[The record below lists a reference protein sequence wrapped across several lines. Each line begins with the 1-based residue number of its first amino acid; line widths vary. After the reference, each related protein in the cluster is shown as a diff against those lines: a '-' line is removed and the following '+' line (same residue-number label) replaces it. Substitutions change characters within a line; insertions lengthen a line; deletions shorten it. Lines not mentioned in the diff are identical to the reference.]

1 MDPALWP
8 HAPVP
13 QMDSTAWQWQVSSV
27 SQLPALRAGLR
38 ACLRATCND
47 QDAEDPVGDRI
58 VLAVDELASNGLRH
72 GLAPVTAR
80 IAETAHGWLIDI
92 SDRSIDHGPQPA
104 VGRDRALGG
113 MGLYLV
119 AALTAGRGW
128 SVVGKDK
135 HVWACLPAA

>member
-1 MDPALWP
+1 
-8 HAPVP
+8 
-13 QMDSTAWQWQVSSV
+13 MDSTAWQWQVSSV
-27 SQLPALRAGLR
+27 AQLPALRAGLR
-38 ACLRATCND
+38 ARLGARCDD
-47 QDAEDPVGDRI
+47 QDTGDPVGDRI

-92 SDRSIDHGPQPA
+92 SDLAIDHGPEPA

-128 SVVGKDK
+128 SVVGGHK
-135 HVWACLPAA
+135 HVWACLSAA